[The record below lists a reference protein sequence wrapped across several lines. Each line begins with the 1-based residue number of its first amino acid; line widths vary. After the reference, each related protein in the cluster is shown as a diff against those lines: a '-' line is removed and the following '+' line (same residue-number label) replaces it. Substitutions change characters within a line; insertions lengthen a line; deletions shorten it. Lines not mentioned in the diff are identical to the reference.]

1 MKTRKAHSMKNKIN
15 IQSLVLGAAL
25 GAAVVFS
32 LGAATEHKKQEY
44 RQIATQVGDD
54 SLNKAADEGWTVVCT
69 GTSQNG
75 GFYVLTRT
83 RQ

>member
-1 MKTRKAHSMKNKIN
+1 MKNKIN

-32 LGAATEHKKQEY
+32 LGAVTEHKKQEY

-69 GTSQNG
+69 TSQMG

-83 RQ
+83 RP

>member
-1 MKTRKAHSMKNKIN
+1 MKARKAHSMKNRIN
-15 IQSLVLGAAL
+15 IQSLALGAVF

-44 RQIATQVGDD
+44 RQIPNQVSDE

-69 GTSQNG
+69 GTSHSG
-75 GFYVLTRT
+75 MFYVLTRT
-83 RQ
+83 RP

>member
-1 MKTRKAHSMKNKIN
+1 MKNKIN

-32 LGAATEHKKQEY
+32 LGAATEHKKLEY

-54 SLNKAADEGWTVVCT
+54 SLNKLADEGWTVVCT
-69 GTSQNG
+69 GTSQTG
-75 GFYVLTRT
+75 HFYVLART

>member
-1 MKTRKAHSMKNKIN
+1 MKNKIS

-32 LGAATEHKKQEY
+32 LGAGTEHKKTEY
-44 RQIATQVGDD
+44 RQVATQVGDE
-54 SLNKAADEGWTVVCT
+54 SLNKYADEGWTVVCT
-69 GTSQNG
+69 GTSHTG
-75 GFYVLTRT
+75 GFYILSRT

>member
-1 MKTRKAHSMKNKIN
+1 MKNKIN

-44 RQIATQVGDD
+44 RQIPTQVGDD

-69 GTSQNG
+69 GTSQSG

-83 RQ
+83 RP

>member
-1 MKTRKAHSMKNKIN
+1 MKNKIN

-44 RQIATQVGDD
+44 RQVATQVSDE
-54 SLNKAADEGWTVVCT
+54 SLNKMADEGWTVVCT
-69 GTSQNG
+69 GTSQIG
-75 GFYVLTRT
+75 SFYVLTRT

>member
-1 MKTRKAHSMKNKIN
+1 MKTKIN

-25 GAAVVFS
+25 GAAVIFS
-32 LGAATEHKKQEY
+32 LGAATEHKKSEY
-44 RQIATQVGDD
+44 RQISTQVSDE
-54 SLNKAADEGWTVVCT
+54 SLNKLANEGWTVVCT
-69 GTSQNG
+69 GTSQSG

>member
-1 MKTRKAHSMKNKIN
+1 MKNKLN

-32 LGAATEHKKQEY
+32 LGAATEHKKPEY
-44 RQIATQVGDD
+44 RQIPTQTSDQ
-54 SLNKAADEGWTVVCT
+54 SLNKLADEGWTVVCT
-69 GTSQNG
+69 GTSQSG

-83 RQ
+83 RP